1 MGDLT
6 RVARDLALTV
16 GDLTRVA
23 RDLALTVGDLTRVA
37 LDLEL
42 IVGGLIRVARDLVLI
57 AGGLTRVALA
67 PVHIEADRT
76 HAAQDLALTAA
87 GLTHEALAPVLTAA
101 GPTLAAMILVL
112 RALAPI
118 PAGRLPMLTL
128 VTLTRAATDLV
139 LIVADLTR
147 VAPALRA
154 SAEVVILVPVNP
166 ALRGAHQDLA
176 SLDPVETVQ
185 IPTRAE
191 RGPVVP
197 TAVDLT
203 HAAPPPALT
212 VADPTRVA
220 AGPVVLTR
228 IAVLAVAR
236 LIFIAPARRL
246 IGKSLSRPRRSSTL
260 KASIPTPTPRIPPPT
275 SRGPVLTSRALTL
288 TAGELLLVL
297 RARITTSTTGS
308 RIHTSRVPGS
318 TTTRRTR
325 IRRILLIIATR
336 QPLAAPARELVQ
348 QNFARVGPRP
358 LLGAAAAPVPMPRA
372 SAYRR
377 SCRVLASHRVA
388 RQRTGFAPAASP
400 STANPLCS
408 ALACRIRTNC
418 VSMAA

>member
-1 MGDLT
+1 VLIVGGPT
-6 RVARDLALTV
+6 RVALGLVLIV

-23 RDLALTVGDLTRVA
+23 RDLGLIAGDLTRA
-37 LDLEL
+37 
-42 IVGGLIRVARDLVLI
+42 ARDL
-57 AGGLTRVALA
+57 GLTVAGPTRIALA

-76 HAAQDLALTAA
+76 HATRGLALIV
-87 GLTHEALAPVLTAA
+87 GDLTHEALAPVVTAA
-101 GPTLAAMILVL
+101 GPTLAAMFLVL

-118 PAGRLPMLTL
+118 PAGRLPMRTRVALN
-128 VTLTRAATDLV
+128 RAAMDLV
-139 LIVADLTR
+139 LIADDLIR
-147 VAPALRA
+147 IEPAPPVSVEA
-154 SAEVVILVPVNP
+154 VILVPVNP

-176 SLDPVETVQ
+176 ELAPAETVQ

-191 RGPVVP
+191 LGPVVA

-228 IAVLAVAR
+228 IAVLTAR
-236 LIFIAPARRL
+236 LILIALARRL
-246 IGKSLSRPRRSSTL
+246 IETSLSRPRRSSTL

-275 SRGPVLTSRALTL
+275 LRGLVLTSRALTL
-288 TAGELLLVL
+288 TARELLLVL

-308 RIHTSRVPGS
+308 RIHTSRVPAS
-318 TTTRRTR
+318 ITMKLTRITTRRTR
-325 IRRILLIIATR
+325 IRRILLIIVTR
-336 QPLAAPARELVQ
+336 QPLAAPAREIVQ

-377 SCRVLASHRVA
+377 YCRVLASHRVA
-388 RQRTGFAPAASP
+388 RQRTGFAPAALP
-400 STANPLCS
+400 STANRLCS
-408 ALACRIRTNC
+408 ALACRIRINC